1 MRAKSPSRMAAPPV
15 RASWPPISVSEST
28 RVRTVAQ
35 FSPTSATT
43 PTRFQYSS
51 TTQSSTAIPAALPLP
66 MVRVDSQLEVERA
79 VTMAAALSQNHSLGW
94 SSSRLR
100 RRSFSWRAASA
111 SRAWAS
117 SSALRCFSPASS
129 SFICSSSKA
138 SLYFSSAQLVTAVMP
153 LRTGVVRIPTRLDRG
168 SATPPN
174 SIDTTAVTRASR
186 MAAIK
191 IRIPLCR
198 KKSFTSVRSLSLSR
212 CPARPPPGAGS
223 PRRAGAGCRPGGTR
237 AGP

>member
-1 MRAKSPSRMAAPPV
+1 MKREIIDA
-15 RASWPPISVSEST
+15 
-28 RVRTVAQ
+28 
-35 FSPTSATT
+35 
-43 PTRFQYSS
+43 
-51 TTQSSTAIPAALPLP
+51 
-66 MVRVDSQLEVERA
+66 SQLELNEKVVSIKR
-79 VTMAAALSQNHSLGW
+79 VTKVVKGG
-94 SSSRLR
+94 
-100 RRSFSWRAASA
+100 
-111 SRAWAS
+111 
-117 SSALRCFSPASS
+117 CFSPASS

-153 LRTGVVRIPTRLDRG
+153 LRTGVVTIPTRLDRG